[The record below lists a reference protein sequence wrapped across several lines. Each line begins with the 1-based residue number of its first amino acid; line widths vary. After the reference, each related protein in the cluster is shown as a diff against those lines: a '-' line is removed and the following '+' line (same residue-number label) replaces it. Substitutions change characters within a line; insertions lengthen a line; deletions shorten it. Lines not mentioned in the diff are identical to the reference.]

1 MPFFPTPRSS
11 NAQSAASLQGCCKRK
26 PLTTIVFFV
35 AAALIAFSV
44 GLAGTGA
51 AAAKPIG
58 NMPVAEPA
66 VLLAEYGE
74 VIYQVNEDSP
84 KQLYIIGISHRNP
97 ATGQNNS
104 DTIRTQAEIFRIGE
118 WLNRHRGLE
127 LLLPEGYFLKNS
139 RVFQAAPEP
148 HEILFDNVLLHK
160 KLADENH
167 FVNAEMLL
175 MEYFDMRAS
184 QVEDR
189 NSYNAVRRSLKNL
202 RVDEPDKLSPRQR
215 LTELKFLQELR
226 TAKLL
231 QNIPDAIETELR
243 NGTIRNSFAMFTI
256 GLNHVTHIIRYLDEN
271 PFSIDAPEELANL
284 NDFNAELDL
293 LKKGYGITIIL
304 PRTLA
309 NNAELLEAMNLNRIQ
324 LAGRVAATISR

>member
-1 MPFFPTPRSS
+1 MLFSHTPRSS
-11 NAQSAASLQGCCKRK
+11 NAQSAAALQGCFKRK
-26 PLTTIVFFV
+26 PLTTIAFFA
-35 AAALIAFSV
+35 AAALIAFSA
-44 GLAGTGA
+44 GLLNTGA
-51 AAAKPIG
+51 AAAKPTG
-58 NMPVAEPA
+58 NNPVTEPMP
-66 VLLAEYGE
+66 LLAEYGE
-74 VIYQVNEDSP
+74 VIYRVNEDSP

-118 WLNRHRGLE
+118 WLNRYKGLE
-127 LLLPEGYFLKNS
+127 LLLPEGYFIKNS
-139 RVFQAAPEP
+139 RLFNAASDP
-148 HEILFDNVLLHK
+148 HEILYDNVQLHK

-189 NSYNAVRRSLKNL
+189 NIYNAVRSSLENL
-202 RVDEPDKLSPRQR
+202 QVDDPDNLSPRQR
-215 LTELKFLQELR
+215 LAELKFLQELR

-231 QNIPDAIETELR
+231 QNIPDVIESELR
-243 NGTIRNSFAMFTI
+243 NGTIQNSFAMFTI

-271 PFSIDAPEELANL
+271 PFSIDAPEDLANL

-324 LAGRVAATISR
+324 MAGRVASTISR